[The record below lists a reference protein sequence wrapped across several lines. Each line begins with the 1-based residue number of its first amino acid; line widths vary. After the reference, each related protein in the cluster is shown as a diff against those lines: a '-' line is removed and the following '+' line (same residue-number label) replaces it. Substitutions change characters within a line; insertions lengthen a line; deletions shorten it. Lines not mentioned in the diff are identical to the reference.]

1 MIGAVAVG
9 LGVIGFVAANWDG
22 MSHAVRLV
30 LLTGAVA
37 GSYASAYHLRERTGS
52 RPRVGEAL
60 YLLGVV
66 LFGASLFLV
75 GQMYNVQA
83 HDPLALLLW
92 SGGASATALVVR
104 SRAVAATAVLIFTAW
119 VGFEFGLALDDAGGD
134 AFAAF
139 PVVAVFYGG
148 ALYGLA
154 TAAQARIRE
163 HWFASSGFPES
174 CRGVGLPVAAAG
186 LFVFTFSEAADEL
199 AQGTDGLDGLVLAGF
214 VLLAVLAFAG
224 AGALALSHRPSGRYE
239 GAALAAVLVTMLV
252 AMTAGGNGDVY
263 ALVFN
268 VLFAAVA
275 LGVIYAGYL
284 SDEPWLVNLGVV
296 VRRRR
301 PHRPLLRRL
310 LVGASPLARDDR
322 RGAARPRHRLGA
334 RAPAQAAARADGGD
348 VSSRRRLALVVVV
361 CVQLALPL
369 ALAGLAAADLAFGE
383 EIRLQAEPVDPVD
396 VFRGNYVVLRY
407 EISSLPVLGEVRRG
421 DTVCARLQESDG
433 VWRANYADPGKPTG
447 TVICGRARNDA
458 SPGESVGIEYGIE
471 TYYASAERAREIEE
485 SIAQGDLY
493 AVIDLDA
500 DGSARIKRLEGGG

>member
-1 MIGAVAVG
+1 MADRSFSGHLSRETEAWVAEGLVTAEQAAAIRRRYADVREERRGSATTALAVIGAVAVG

-37 GSYASAYHLRERTGS
+37 GSYAAAYHLRERTGS

-199 AQGTDGLDGLVLAGF
+199 AQGADGLDGFVLAGF
-214 VLLAVLAFAG
+214 VLLAALAFAG

-239 GAALAAVLVTMLV
+239 GAALAAVLVAMLV

-296 VRRRR
+296 FVAVDLIARYFDVFWSALPRSLGMIGAG
-301 PHRPLLRRL
+301 LLVLGIAWVLERQRKRL
-310 LVGASPLARDDR
+310 LERM
-322 RGAARPRHRLGA
+322 
-334 RAPAQAAARADGGD
+334 
-348 VSSRRRLALVVVV
+348 
-361 CVQLALPL
+361 
-369 ALAGLAAADLAFGE
+369 
-383 EIRLQAEPVDPVD
+383 AE
-396 VFRGNYVVLRY
+396 
-407 EISSLPVLGEVRRG
+407 
-421 DTVCARLQESDG
+421 T
-433 VWRANYADPGKPTG
+433 
-447 TVICGRARNDA
+447 
-458 SPGESVGIEYGIE
+458 
-471 TYYASAERAREIEE
+471 
-485 SIAQGDLY
+485 
-493 AVIDLDA
+493 
-500 DGSARIKRLEGGG
+500 